1 MENAAKALLIA
12 GAVLI
17 AILMLSLF
25 AYLIQKTGQSTSS
38 LYSIISPDEI
48 SRFNQKFYKYEGRA
62 DLKIQDV
69 ITIVNLAIDN
79 NKREKKSTT
88 IKVII
93 NGNDWADVS
102 KTLNQNEKLKSEQEK
117 SYTCTSINTNS
128 TTNLVDEI
136 TIIEN

>member
-17 AILMLSLF
+17 AVLMLSLF

-48 SRFNQKFYKYEGRA
+48 SRFNQKFYNYEGRA

-79 NKREKKSTT
+79 NKREKKPIT